1 MLLPQD
7 YGLNAMSDNWRVSI
21 RRVCILGST
30 GSIGTQALEVIDQH
44 KDRFEVIGLSAG
56 ENVELLATQIE
67 KFKPKSVSV
76 STQEAADKL
85 KIKKINHDF
94 KLLVGPEASGELASI
109 NCDVVLNG
117 ITGAAGLLATI
128 NSLKTGNRLALANKE
143 SLVIGGKL
151 VLDLASENQII
162 PVDSEHSALAQCL
175 RGEKKSEIRKLILT
189 ASGGPFRGKKLDELK
204 NVKLDETLKHPT
216 WNMGP
221 VVTIN
226 SATLMN
232 KGLEIIEAHLLFGIK
247 YENIEVVIHPQSI
260 IHSMVEFIDGST
272 MAQASPPNMKIP
284 IALSLSWPER
294 LKDIYAPISWNQ
306 NHSWVFENVNSEVFK
321 APDLARR
328 AGQKSGSA
336 PAVMNAVNE
345 ECVSAFIEQKISF
358 LSIVEIVENLL
369 TEHITGDDYISNEN
383 LTLDS
388 LLKTEAQYRN
398 KAKEIISNKE
408 LEV

>member
-294 LKDIYAPISWNQ
+294 LKDIYAPISWNHNQ
-306 NHSWVFENVNSEVFK
+306 SWVFENVNSEVFK

-345 ECVSAFIEQKISF
+345 ECVSAFIEQKISL

-369 TEHITGDDYISNEN
+369 TKHITGDDYISNEN

-388 LLKTEAQYRN
+388 LLKTEAQYRT

>member
-1 MLLPQD
+1 M
-7 YGLNAMSDNWRVSI
+7 
-21 RRVCILGST
+21 
-30 GSIGTQALEVIDQH
+30 
-44 KDRFEVIGLSAG
+44 
-56 ENVELLATQIE
+56 
-67 KFKPKSVSV
+67 
-76 STQEAADKL
+76 
-85 KIKKINHDF
+85 
-94 KLLVGPEASGELASI
+94 
-109 NCDVVLNG
+109 
-117 ITGAAGLLATI
+117 
-128 NSLKTGNRLALANKE
+128 
-143 SLVIGGKL
+143 
-151 VLDLASENQII
+151 
-162 PVDSEHSALAQCL
+162 
-175 RGEKKSEIRKLILT
+175 T

-204 NVKLDETLKHPT
+204 NVNLDETLKHPT

-306 NHSWVFENVNSEVFK
+306 NQSWVFENVNSEVFK

-369 TEHITGDDYISNEN
+369 TKHITGDDYISNEN